1 MTGSAPA
8 KPVRIQA
15 LARASAII
23 DVIANG
29 DEAGV
34 GLTAISK
41 ATSLNKTT
49 AFNLLASLV
58 ALRLVE
64 QDAQTRKY
72 RLGLRCL
79 ELGRQVQQRLQVSH
93 VARPVLVALCRKT
106 NETVNLG
113 IPGMLDFRVID
124 SFVGSRVSHGRANND
139 WRWMY
144 HCTALGKAFLA
155 GWDAQMRKSIYDS
168 SELTRL
174 TPNTMTDLD
183 ALEAQL
189 AGFRARGYATDT
201 RRIRN
206 RRQRGGKLDRRRAGR
221 SRRRHQRQRAFEPAD
236 GSGDASHRTRCRPG
250 CQRDLRGPGR
260 RGAAPGSAGRGA
272 GVKGR
277 CPPKCGHRCNTRRH
291 CPLFS
296 RWDPAVPGLRSADLY
311 GGVAAPHGYA
321 AGKRSI
327 SIASR

>member
-1 MTGSAPA
+1 MAASAPA

-15 LARASAII
+15 LARASAIL
-23 DVIANG
+23 DVIATG
-29 DEAGV
+29 DEGGV
-34 GLTAISK
+34 GLTPIGR

-58 ALRLVE
+58 ALGLVE

-93 VARPVLVALCRKT
+93 LARPILVGLCRKT

-155 GWDAQMRKSIYDS
+155 GWDALMRQSIYDS
-168 SELTRL
+168 CEFTGL
-174 TPNTMTDLD
+174 TPNTVTDRD
-183 ALEAQL
+183 TLEGQL
-189 AGFRARGYATDT
+189 AGFRERGYATDLEEYEIGVNGVASWIVDGLGEVAAAISVSGHSSRLT
-201 RRIRN
+201 EAVMHRIAP
-206 RRQRGGKLDRRRAGR
+206 DVI
-221 SRRRHQRQRAFEPAD
+221 
-236 GSGDASHRTRCRPG
+236 
-250 CQRDLRGPGR
+250 
-260 RGAAPGSAGRGA
+260 GAANAISNA
-272 GVKGR
+272 
-277 CPPKCGHRCNTRRH
+277 
-291 CPLFS
+291 L
-296 RWDPAVPGLRSADLY
+296 
-311 GGVAAPHGYA
+311 GGVAPHRQPAA
-321 AGKRSI
+321 AGQG
-327 SIASR
+327 

>member
-1 MTGSAPA
+1 MATSPLA
-8 KPVRIQA
+8 KPVRIQS

-23 DVIANG
+23 DVIVAG
-29 DEAGV
+29 DEGGV

-58 ALRLVE
+58 ALGLVE
-64 QDAQTRKY
+64 QDGQTRKY

-93 VARPVLVALCRKT
+93 LARPVLVELCRKT

-124 SFVGSRVSHGRANND
+124 SFVGSRVSHGRANSD

-155 GWDAQMRKSIYDS
+155 GWDGLMRQSIYDS
-168 SELTRL
+168 CELTSL
-174 TPNTMTDLD
+174 TPNTITDLE

-189 AGFRARGYATDT
+189 AHFRVLGYATD
-201 RRIRN
+201 
-206 RRQRGGKLDRRRAGR
+206 L
-221 SRRRHQRQRAFEPAD
+221 EEYEV
-236 GSGDASHRTRCRPG
+236 
-250 CQRDLRGPGR
+250 
-260 RGAAPGSAGRGA
+260 
-272 GVKGR
+272 GV
-277 CPPKCGHRCNTRRH
+277 N
-291 CPLFS
+291 
-296 RWDPAVPGLRSADLY
+296 
-311 GGVAAPHGYA
+311 GVASWVVDGLGEVAAAISVSGHSSRLTEAVMHRIAPEVVQAANAVSRALGGNQPHGEA
-321 AGKRSI
+321 AADEPDVPM
-327 SIASR
+327 ASQQRRTA